1 MTGRPSPH
9 PRRAA
14 SAIATVATVA
24 TLAAAGTASA
34 NPRPLPYTYIYETLP
49 KGDAEVELYTDLAPI
64 KVYDSSGHP
73 AWYLASQFQTEVEY
87 GLTDRLEL
95 GLYVTTA
102 IFDPGLM
109 FAPDMPEGTGVKQRL
124 RYRFG
129 DAGRWP
135 IDLAIYGEVTE
146 NQHEI
151 ELEGKII
158 LQRRLGPL
166 RFAAN
171 SWAEREYEFNDP
183 REWVLNPTAGVVF
196 EKSALVQPGIEYWMH
211 AEHADGGGWGPGA
224 QHYLGP
230 TVILQFGKVWWS
242 NGAYLRI
249 NGVRTPA
256 IGSNDPYG
264 AFAFRTI
271 IGLNF

>member
-1 MTGRPSPH
+1 MFLRPPL
-9 PRRAA
+9 RAPA
-14 SAIATVATVA
+14 GA
-24 TLAAAGTASA
+24 LAAALAALATAATARA

-49 KGDAEVELYTDLAPI
+49 EGEAEVELYTDLAPI
-64 KVYDSSGHP
+64 RLVNEGGAP
-73 AWYLASQFQTEVEY
+73 AWYLASQFQTEIEY

-102 IFDPGLM
+102 VFDPGVM
-109 FAPDMPEGTGVKQRL
+109 FAPSLPEGTGVKQRL

-135 IDLAIYGEVTE
+135 IDLAVYGEVTE
-146 NQHEI
+146 NQQEI

-166 RFAAN
+166 RLAAN
-171 SWAEREYEFNDP
+171 AWVEREYYFNSP
-183 REWVLNPTAGVVF
+183 NEWVLNPTAGVVF
-196 EKSALVQPGIEYWMH
+196 EKSALIQPGIEYWMH
-211 AEHADGGGWGPGA
+211 AEHSDGGGWGLGA

-230 TVILQFGKVWWS
+230 TVILQFGKIWWS
-242 NGAYLRI
+242 NGAYVRI

-256 IGSNDPYG
+256 IDTNDPYA
-264 AFAFRTI
+264 AFMFRTI